1 MDTLATARGF
11 ASDILAHR
19 NKLAGKAED
28 AARVQFA
35 LHQVSR
41 TLHDQHD
48 AHKKETEVVLAHWE
62 GKASDEFER
71 VTRRLRKDIRTTAE
85 ASTDAE
91 RIIARVVSSVDGGH
105 TAVQRLADEYI
116 AKAKKLLDDAAG
128 VTGPGSRAALATAI
142 AAAAD
147 LAPRYTR
154 QSAATLRE
162 VNSELTDA
170 AKRLRVLRKELRHDG
185 VADRNVPERPVH
197 SPGGK
202 PGRTD
207 PAKAPSRREKVVASA
222 RKELGT
228 RENPPGS
235 NRNPYGPT
243 APWCSSFAT
252 AMWRRAGV
260 DIPITPFTGDV
271 YRWGQRH
278 GKAYGRNSLHEA
290 KPGDVLLFGTGPQ
303 SPSTSTHIGIV
314 EKVEGGKVTLI
325 EGNSG
330 DSVRRN
336 THTLSGSTFYG
347 GVRP

>member
-1 MDTLATARGF
+1 MDTLATARHF
-11 ASDILAHR
+11 AADILAHR

-35 LHQVSR
+35 LHQVSK

-48 AHKKETEVVLAHWE
+48 LHKKETDVVLSHWD
-62 GKASDEFER
+62 GKASEEFER
-71 VTRRLRKDIRTTAE
+71 TTMRLRKDIRTTAD

-91 RIIARVVSSVDGGH
+91 RVVARVMSTVDGGH

-116 AKAKKLLDDAAG
+116 GKAKKLLDDAAG
-128 VTGPGSRAALATAI
+128 VGSRAAMVTAI

-147 LAPRYTR
+147 LAPRYTK
-154 QSAATLRE
+154 QSAATLRK
-162 VNSELTDA
+162 VDGELTDA
-170 AKRLRVLRKELRHDG
+170 AKRLRALRKELRHDG
-185 VADRNVPERPVH
+185 VADRAVADH
-197 SPGGK
+197 SSGHGK
-202 PGRTD
+202 TEA
-207 PAKAPSRREKVVASA
+207 AKASTRGQKVVSAA

-243 APWCSSFAT
+243 APWCASFAT
-252 AMWRRAGV
+252 AMWRKAGV
-260 DIPITPFTGDV
+260 KIPILPFTGDV

-278 GKAYGRNSLHEA
+278 DKAYGKNSLKQA

-314 EKVEGGKVTLI
+314 EKVEGDKVTMI

-336 THTLSGSTFYG
+336 THTLSSATFYG